1 MDKIV
6 PAISS
11 GVTGPL
17 GVTHLPRLWLK
28 AILKAT
34 DSLADGWNS
43 GNRGM
48 DSWLMNDLEI
58 PFEPFFAFLGTLP
71 TYAETEGWVKAN
83 AGRLDADAIAAHNT
97 RVTTFDMPEQSGA
110 PRRAALGIENTTIW
124 NAVMLNDLD
133 DWNCFHQAVTA
144 ERGTKLEP
152 IVPLVSQHTAGPLGI
167 KALPRLWAKAIIHGA
182 GALPD
187 QWRSGPV
194 RVVYKDGVPSLVET
208 PGGVDAMTLEH
219 IGLDMHATCQ
229 YLLAG
234 APTYLQFEDW
244 VRAHAT
250 KIDPASVAAHNAGPW
265 EVNGERPAA
274 ELARVGYPG
283 MVPCNMFTYN
293 DLGDW
298 DAIRTQMLARRTA
311 GSRA

>member
-1 MDKIV
+1 MEKIV
-6 PAISS
+6 PALSS

-17 GVTHLPRLWLK
+17 GVAHLPRLWLK
-28 AILKAT
+28 AVLKAR
-34 DSLADGWNS
+34 DRLAEGWNS
-43 GNRGM
+43 GNRGF
-48 DSWLMNDLEI
+48 DSWVMDDLGI
-58 PFEPFFAFLGTLP
+58 AFERFFAFLGTLP
-71 TYAETEGWVKAN
+71 TYAQTEAYVKEHATK
-83 AGRLDADAIAAHNT
+83 LDAASIAALNT
-97 RVTTFDMPEQSGA
+97 RLTTFNMPEENGSK
-110 PRRAALGIENTTIW
+110 RRAALGIEQTSIW

-133 DWNCFHQAVTA
+133 DWDCLHAVVA
-144 ERGTKLEP
+144 SARGTKMEP
-152 IVPLVSQHTAGPLGI
+152 IVPLVSQQTAGPLGV

-208 PGGVDAMTLEH
+208 PGGVDAATLEH

-229 YLLAG
+229 YLLAE
-234 APTYLQFEDW
+234 APKYLVFEEW
-244 VRAHAT
+244 VKAHAT
-250 KIDPASVAAHNAGPW
+250 KLDPASVAAHNAGPW

-283 MVPCNMFTYN
+283 MVPCNMFLYN

-298 DAIRTQMLARRTA
+298 DAIRTQLLARA
-311 GSRA
+311 A